1 MADDFLRRSAEQV
14 TLSDLTALSRRL
26 QWHEMEKPFPMDRG
40 AVKRKL
46 LEILCLKEVSEE
58 IQEAVNELMEAL
70 PEEEADIEIFDL
82 FASPALR
89 CWFLGHLGTEPD
101 EIWTGVHHHATFK
114 LHHCKKQDK
123 IRRPI
128 ATSIY
133 PSAKLLTELLL
144 SCPELVRGKEVLELG
159 AGFHGLPSLACAAAG
174 AKAVRCTESEAT
186 ALRQLEINV
195 KDTDIQVEKLV
206 WLDLPEDLAKFQ
218 VVLGSDV
225 VHDTWMAA
233 ALLRTL
239 RRSLAPTSGQAVLVM
254 PAAYHRFGVEEFQQ
268 LLQEERA
275 SRECA
280 EFRLLGHWFP
290 FPESV
295 LENCGSEGLS
305 YDCYVID
312 LVQ

>member
-123 IRRPI
+123 IRR
-128 ATSIY
+128 
-133 PSAKLLTELLL
+133 
-144 SCPELVRGKEVLELG
+144 RGL
-159 AGFHGLPSLACAAAG
+159 
-174 AKAVRCTESEAT
+174 
-186 ALRQLEINV
+186 
-195 KDTDIQVEKLV
+195 
-206 WLDLPEDLAKFQ
+206 
-218 VVLGSDV
+218 
-225 VHDTWMAA
+225 
-233 ALLRTL
+233 
-239 RRSLAPTSGQAVLVM
+239 
-254 PAAYHRFGVEEFQQ
+254 
-268 LLQEERA
+268 
-275 SRECA
+275 
-280 EFRLLGHWFP
+280 
-290 FPESV
+290 
-295 LENCGSEGLS
+295 
-305 YDCYVID
+305 
-312 LVQ
+312 